1 MRLRN
6 ATTQDCPAILEI
18 INEEI
23 RDRLATFKSIERKV
37 EDLIDE
43 LAWKQERAMP
53 MFVAE
58 GPDGQI
64 LGYGTYGLF
73 RSGEGYAYTMEHTI
87 MLAAA
92 GQGQGIG
99 RAIMA
104 ALEDHARANG
114 VHSLV
119 AAVSAANDPGVR
131 FHAALGYETVGTMPE
146 AGFKGGKWLDLVLM
160 QKLL

>member
-1 MRLRN
+1 MTLRD
-6 ATTQDCPAILEI
+6 ATVQDCPAVLEI
-18 INEEI
+18 VNEEI
-23 RDRLATFKSIERKV
+23 RDRLATFKSIERRV
-37 EDLIDE
+37 EDLEEE
-43 LAWKQERAMP
+43 LTWKQKHNMP
-53 MFVAE
+53 MLVSE
-58 GPDGQI
+58 GADGQI

-99 RAIMA
+99 RAMMA
-104 ALEDHARANG
+104 ALEDHARDNG

-119 AAVSAANDPGVR
+119 AAVSAANDPGVQ
-131 FHAALGYETVGTMPE
+131 FHAALGYETIGTMPE
-146 AGFKGGKWLDLVLM
+146 AGFKNGQWLDLVLM